1 MLSAITIVYLVILAC
16 VLGLVIWNLITE
28 KNFFKQLNAF
38 MIIIPLV
45 LRLLMIK

>member
-1 MLSAITIVYLVILAC
+1 MTYITVIYLVILAC
-16 VLGLVIWNLITE
+16 VLGLVIWNLFSE
-28 KNFFKQLNAF
+28 KKFFRQLNAF